1 MVRIVSRIAR
11 KLRACFS
18 NPPQVVFEG
27 RRLEPVSRL
36 FGFDRG
42 MPLDRYYI
50 EKFLE
55 EHASC
60 ITGRVLEVAGDSYTR
75 KFGNDFVS
83 HILHVD
89 PSSDTATVT
98 GDLSRPDSL
107 PEALADC
114 FICTQTFNFI
124 YDLAGA
130 VQGACR
136 LLTPG
141 GVLLATV
148 SGISQISRYDM
159 DRWGDFWRFTTRSAE
174 RLFAESFGEV
184 VVQGYG
190 NVFVAKA
197 FLDGLSVEDVAD
209 AGLLDFYDEDY
220 TMTIGIFA
228 RK

>member
-1 MVRIVSRIAR
+1 MRIVSRIAR

-18 NPPQVVFEG
+18 NPPQVVFES

-50 EKFLE
+50 EKFLG

-60 ITGRVLEVAGDSYTR
+60 ITGRVLEVAEDCYTR
-75 KFGNDFVS
+75 KFGHDAVS

-124 YDLAGA
+124 YDLEEA
-130 VQGACR
+130 VQGVHR
-136 LLTPG
+136 LLSPG

-148 SGISQISRYDM
+148 SGISQVSRYDM
-159 DRWGDFWRFTTRSAE
+159 DRWGDYWRFTLLSAE
-174 RLFAESFGEV
+174 KLFSEHFREV
-184 VVQGYG
+184 SVRGYG

-197 FLDGLSVEDVAD
+197 FLDGLSVEDVND
-209 AGLLDFYDEDY
+209 TSLLDFYDEDY
-220 TMTIGIFA
+220 TVTIGVVA